1 MGTFERRLRALAKPD
16 TRRII
21 LRRARNIALIRWR
34 NLVSPHPAAFPAGA
48 RRIGAGEPVFII
60 AEIGVNHNGSVERAK
75 QLIDAAHAAGADA
88 VKFQIRHLPATYQA
102 DVLLHPELQ
111 EQSFQ
116 YLIPLLKEFELSR
129 DAYRELFRHA
139 RARGFLAFASA
150 FDEPTVD
157 FVSEFSPSLYKVAS
171 ADLINLPLIERLLKE
186 RTPLVLSTGMSTL
199 DEVDATAAFLHRRRA
214 TFALLHC
221 QSTYPAP
228 SDTLNLA
235 MISKL
240 RSRYGVPV
248 GYSGHELGITNTI
261 AAVALGASVIER
273 HITLDRTL
281 AGPDHSASL
290 EPAEF
295 AEMVKGIREYEIA
308 RGVPVRRISR
318 GEVGNRLTLRKSL
331 VAASDIPAGATITRA
346 MVMAKS
352 PGNGISPQRLYEL
365 VGRRASRVIKADE
378 MFTESDLGRMAKVP
392 ATLPAFPS
400 SWGLKARFLEL
411 DRLSEIRPRPKFFE
425 FHCSYEDLNI
435 VLDSAVRY
443 PQGLV
448 MHAPEYF
455 GRKVVDLAAAD
466 PELWEDSIRVMQ
478 RTIDKT
484 REIAR
489 SFVGMPKVVI
499 HVGGMSLEPN
509 ADRVALLKRAE
520 DAFRRLDTAGVEIL
534 PENLPPFGWFFSG
547 LWHCNVFG
555 DPDEM
560 VRFCGRLGYRMCLD
574 LSHAWLYV
582 THNGLDYFEYLKK
595 TAPIASHLHIAD
607 GRGSHKEGLQI
618 GEGDI
623 PFQEAFRILAKYL
636 PRDREVTWV
645 PEIWQ
650 GQLDDYHHFRV
661 ALAKLAA
668 YPFLMNDRGHESV
681 HEV

>member
-1 MGTFERRLRALAKPD
+1 MGTFGRRLRSLAKPD
-16 TRRII
+16 TRRTI
-21 LRRARNIALIRWR
+21 LRRARNSALTRWR
-34 NLVSPHPAAFPAGA
+34 IFASPHPSVITLGA
-48 RRIGAGEPVFII
+48 RKIGAGEPVFVI

-102 DVLLHPELQ
+102 DILEHPELQ

-129 DAYRELFRHA
+129 DAYRELFRYA
-139 RARGFLAFASA
+139 ESRGILALATA

-157 FVSEFSPSLYKVAS
+157 FVSEFSPPLYKVAS
-171 ADLINLPLIERLLKE
+171 ADLINFPLLERLLGEK
-186 RTPLVLSTGMSTL
+186 TPLVLSTGMATL
-199 DEVDATAAFLHRRRA
+199 DEVDETAAFLHRRRA
-214 TFALLHC
+214 HFILLHC

-228 SDTLNLA
+228 ADTLNLA
-235 MISKL
+235 MIEKL

-248 GYSGHELGITNTI
+248 GYSGHELGIMNTI

-290 EPAEF
+290 EPREF
-295 AEMVKGIREYEIA
+295 AELVKGIREYGVA
-308 RGVPVRRISR
+308 YGVPVRRISR

-331 VAASDIPAGATITRA
+331 VAASAIPAGAVIRRSHVT
-346 MVMAKS
+346 AKS
-352 PGNGISPQRLYEL
+352 PGNGISPQRLYDL
-365 VGRRASRVIKADE
+365 VGRKAVRAIAADE
-378 MFTESDLGRMAKVP
+378 MFTEADLGRTEKPP
-392 ATLPAFPS
+392 AVLPAFAS
-400 SWGLKARFLEL
+400 RWGLKARFLEL
-411 DRLSEIRPRPKFFE
+411 ERLSRIRPRPKFFE
-425 FHCSYEDLNI
+425 FHCSYGDLDI
-435 VLDSAVRY
+435 TLDPNVRY

-448 MHAPEYF
+448 VHAPEYF
-455 GRKVVDLAAAD
+455 GKKVVDLAAAD
-466 PELWEDSIRVMQ
+466 PNLWEDSIRVMQ

-484 REIAR
+484 REIAKN
-489 SFVGMPKVVI
+489 FVGTPKVVI

-509 ADRVALLKRAE
+509 ADHAALLLRAE
-520 DAFRRLDTAGVEIL
+520 EAFRRLDTAGVEVL

-560 VRFCGRLGYRMCLD
+560 VAFCGRLGYRMCLD
-574 LSHAWLYV
+574 LSHAWLYT
-582 THNGLDYFEYLKK
+582 THHGLDYFAYLKK

-618 GEGDI
+618 GEGDV
-623 PFQEAFRILAKYL
+623 PFKEAFQILAEYI

-650 GQLDDYHHFRV
+650 GQLHDYRQFRI

-668 YPFLMNDRGHESV
+668 YPFLMDNKKNGFAHEA
-681 HEV
+681 

>member
-1 MGTFERRLRALAKPD
+1 M
-16 TRRII
+16 
-21 LRRARNIALIRWR
+21 RWR
-34 NLVSPHPAAFPAGA
+34 HVVSPHPALIHAGA
-48 RRIGAGEPVFII
+48 RRIGPGEPVFVI

-88 VKFQIRHLPATYQA
+88 VKFQIRHLPATYRA
-102 DVLLHPELQ
+102 DVLEHPERE

-129 DAYRELFRHA
+129 DAYRELFRYA
-139 RARGFLAFASA
+139 RALGILAFASA

-157 FVSEFSPSLYKVAS
+157 FVSEFQPPLYKVAS
-171 ADLINLPLIERLLKE
+171 ADLIHFPLIERLLEE
-186 RTPLVLSTGMSTL
+186 RTPLLLSTGMSTL
-199 DEVDATAAFLHRRRA
+199 DEVDETAAFLDHRRA
-214 TFALLHC
+214 SFALLHC
-221 QSTYPAP
+221 QSTYPA
-228 SDTLNLA
+228 SVDTLNLA
-235 MISKL
+235 MIPKL
-240 RSRYGVPV
+240 RHRYGVPV

-281 AGPDHSASL
+281 AGPDHAASL

-295 AEMVKGIREYEIA
+295 RDLVRGIREYEIA
-308 RGVPVRRISR
+308 YGVPVRRISR

-331 VAASDIPAGATITRA
+331 VAASDIPAGAVITRDR
-346 MVMAKS
+346 VTAKS

-365 VGRRASRVIKADE
+365 VGRRASRAITADE
-378 MFTESDLGRMAKVP
+378 MFTESDLGRVEKPP
-392 ATLPAFPS
+392 ATLPAFSS

-411 DRLSEIRPRPKFFE
+411 DRLSQIRPRPKFFE
-425 FHCSYEDLNI
+425 FHCSYADLD
-435 VLDSAVRY
+435 VGLDPDTRY

-448 MHAPEYF
+448 VHAPEYF

-466 PELWEDSIRVMQ
+466 PALWEDSIRVMQ
-478 RTIDKT
+478 RTINKT
-484 REIAR
+484 REIAG
-489 SFVGMPKVVI
+489 SFVGTPKVVI

-509 ADRVALLKRAE
+509 ADHAALLKRAE

-555 DPDEM
+555 DADEM
-560 VRFCGRLGYRMCLD
+560 VRFCRHLGYRMCLD
-574 LSHAWLYV
+574 LSHAWLYT
-582 THNGLDYFEYLKK
+582 THHGLDYLEYLEK
-595 TAPIASHLHIAD
+595 TAPIAGHLHIAD

-618 GEGDI
+618 GEGDV
-623 PFQEAFRILAKYL
+623 PFGEAFRVLAKHL

-645 PEIWQ
+645 PEVWQ
-650 GQLDDYHHFRV
+650 GQLDDYRHFRI

-668 YPFLMNDRGHESV
+668 YPFLMNDRGQEPV